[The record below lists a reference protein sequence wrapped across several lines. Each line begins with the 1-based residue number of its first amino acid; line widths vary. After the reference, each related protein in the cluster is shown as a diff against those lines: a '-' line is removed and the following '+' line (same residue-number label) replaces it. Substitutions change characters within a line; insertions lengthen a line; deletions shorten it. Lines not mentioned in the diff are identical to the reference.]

1 MRSQGDEAH
10 EGKGV
15 GEGQQVDGG
24 RGMQVLLL
32 VLPLMFVAGEP
43 CREGT
48 ERAMSGRGVRWRG
61 RRNRSGGG
69 RERRVRAAEG
79 EAAAADVCKRGEVRD
94 NEGSFEG
101 GSASGREGGKAL
113 KTRGWASGREAGL
126 VGGWETGQKEGRELA
141 DRGLEL
147 ELANQEK
154 RTDTWGGEGGE

>member
-1 MRSQGDEAH
+1 M
-10 EGKGV
+10 
-15 GEGQQVDGG
+15 
-24 RGMQVLLL
+24 
-32 VLPLMFVAGEP
+32 
-43 CREGT
+43 
-48 ERAMSGRGVRWRG
+48 
-61 RRNRSGGG
+61 
-69 RERRVRAAEG
+69 RAAEG

-101 GSASGREGGKAL
+101 GSASGREGGKTL